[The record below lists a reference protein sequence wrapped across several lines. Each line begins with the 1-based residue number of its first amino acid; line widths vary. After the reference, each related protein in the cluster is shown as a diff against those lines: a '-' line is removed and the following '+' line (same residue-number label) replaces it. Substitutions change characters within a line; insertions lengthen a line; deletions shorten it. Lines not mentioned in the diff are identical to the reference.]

1 MPISFQWFHK
11 TFNIS
16 TNDRMVGFHGEKKE
30 DKIWIIFYI
39 YIYIYIHIYIYIYV
53 FEKDTSKRQIKV
65 V

>member
-16 TNDRMVGFHGEKKE
+16 TNDRMV
-30 DKIWIIFYI
+30 
-39 YIYIYIHIYIYIYV
+39 V

>member
-39 YIYIYIHIYIYIYV
+39 YIYIYIYNV